1 MTEDGP
7 PVDTDRDRDRAEM
20 HQQADVGRDHSRLYR
35 LLAWLAD
42 NALLVGGVI
51 GLVIFAVAA
60 VIGVDIP
67 RNVRIIGLSGLI
79 SLVFLGRPTGK
90 KVRSMLWDPNYIWI
104 VDVDARVLEGG
115 IFHMPAQRFQQWT
128 VTEGS
133 LDWVSP
139 NLAFGKQVDLLE
151 QTVEGTWRGT
161 LSDRELMRAL
171 QAVEECRGQLEE
183 DAKRGFAI
191 ESQAFTIVRNATRKA
206 VFRIVETFEK
216 GTPTKASR
224 SPRRSTA
231 PSNGSDSNDSFATQ
245 RPTTRPSPTCPVSRS
260 TSNRRPTT
268 LSTKRSRTPRR
279 FPAMTEAVEI
289 VLAFTL
295 AIVVSAVWLHLW
307 RLGYA

>member
-7 PVDTDRDRDRAEM
+7 PVDTDLDRDRAEL

-35 LLAWLAD
+35 LFAWLAD
-42 NALLVGGVI
+42 NALLVGGVL

-139 NLAFGKQVDLLE
+139 NLAFGKQVDLVE

-161 LSDRELMRAL
+161 LSDRELMRAI

-206 VFRIVETFEK
+206 VFRIVETFEN
-216 GTPTKASR
+216 GTLPDEGESI
-224 SPRRSTA
+224 
-231 PSNGSDSNDSFATQ
+231 
-245 RPTTRPSPTCPVSRS
+245 
-260 TSNRRPTT
+260 
-268 LSTKRSRTPRR
+268 
-279 FPAMTEAVEI
+279 TEEIDGAVERFGLERLI
-289 VLAFTL
+289 RHAETDDSPESDVPGVSVNIDQATDDAVEE
-295 AIVVSAVWLHLW
+295 AIEDATEVS
-307 RLGYA
+307 GDD